1 MKEMFR
7 IALSIALCAVMICNA
22 APLAVDKKNVASLGT
37 TEIANSFGKIHVSVK
52 IETHEVDIGRPSD
65 PWPERRVSSCT
76 HSRFPCS
83 LVDYIEI
90 KVNGTTLFV
99 ARSVYAD
106 LADLSMASLSQNGR
120 GQFVLTLA
128 GGDASEGY
136 SVEVAFD
143 KDRVKHRTRI
153 SGLDRQVTQKTT
165 YYVLPPL

>member
-83 LVDYIEI
+83 LVEGNDLQARFRRHPRSPQCSNISGY
-90 KVNGTTLFV
+90 LS
-99 ARSVYAD
+99 ARS
-106 LADLSMASLSQNGR
+106 
-120 GQFVLTLA
+120 GQIV
-128 GGDASEGY
+128 S
-136 SVEVAFD
+136 AFC
-143 KDRVKHRTRI
+143 
-153 SGLDRQVTQKTT
+153 
-165 YYVLPPL
+165 